1 MAKINKRFCK
11 LTNEQ
16 FIAQRDGEG
25 FEKYT
30 IVFIS
35 DTKKIWHDGIEY
47 GANDAE
53 IEEVIKT
60 LIINDLVTG
69 GADKALSAE
78 QGKELKTLVDQINVE
93 IAAVKEY
100 TVNGHKISE
109 NPTLDKTDVNL
120 GNVTNDAQVKRS
132 EMGVANGVATL
143 DEDGKVPVSQ
153 LRGEMARVFGIEKA
167 VATKTALPEVTG
179 VAEGDKYYVIDEKKI
194 YEKVTEAWDEGTTP
208 KEDTIYNFRLTD
220 AAGLENRK
228 NILYRWDG
236 KNLVEISAS
245 IALGETAGTA
255 YEGSKGKANA
265 DLLASLGSKLVTS
278 VDAPTADAEKV
289 TFNYKAIAKSTN
301 FDKEAP
307 ATVDIP
313 AATKSSAGVMTAAQ
327 ATELEQL
334 RTDMTAASNNTVNG
348 HKISE
353 NPTLNGTDIALTGF
367 AELPEETVN
376 EALKPLATDTV
387 NQATAKLYKAII
399 DNEEVVASA
408 FAELI
413 KSVGLDEHLKYV
425 NKPEDLSASDIASV
439 IVEINTKVNE
449 IKSQYETTKSD
460 YEAFKAQFDWYEGN

>member
-16 FIAQRDGEG
+16 FIAQRDGDG

-47 GANDAE
+47 GVNDTE
-53 IEEVIKT
+53 IGYVIRNW
-60 LIINDLVTG
+60 IINDLTTG
-69 GADKALSAE
+69 GVDKALSAE
-78 QGKELKTLVDQINVE
+78 QGKELKTLIDQINAE
-93 IAAVKEY
+93 IVAVKGY

-109 NPTLDKTDVNL
+109 NPVISKTDIGL
-120 GNVTNDAQVKRS
+120 ENVTNDAQVKRD

-167 VATKTALPEVTG
+167 VATKSALPEVAG

-194 YEKVTEAWDEGTTP
+194 YAKATDAWDEGTTP
-208 KEDTIYNFRLTD
+208 KEYTIYNFRLSD
-220 AAGLENRK
+220 ATGSEDRK

-236 KNLVEISAS
+236 KGLVEISSS

-265 DLLASLGSKLVTS
+265 DLLASLGSKLITS
-278 VDAPTADAEKV
+278 VDTPTADAEKV
-289 TFNYKAIAKSTN
+289 TFNYKAITKSTN
-301 FDKEAP
+301 FDAEAP

-313 AATKSSAGVMTAAQ
+313 AATNASAGVMTAAQ

-334 RTDMTAASNNTVNG
+334 RTDMTTMGNHTVNG

-353 NPTLNGTDIALTGF
+353 NLVLNGADIALTGF
-367 AELPEETVN
+367 TELPEETVN
-376 EALKPLATDTV
+376 EALKPVATDTV

-399 DNEEVVASA
+399 DNEEVVASS

-413 KSVGLDEHLKYV
+413 KSVGLNEHLVYT
-425 NKPEDLSASDIASV
+425 KPDDITASDIAGV
-439 IVEINTKVNE
+439 IAEINTKVNDL
-449 IKSQYETTKSD
+449 KAQYEATKSEH
-460 YEAFKAQFDWYEGN
+460 EAFKAQFDWYEGE